1 MSFSTSAARAFSA
14 DTFVPQ
20 HNPTLQMLEDFL
32 HQFRAFATALSGV
45 MRAPAQTLA
54 YADWRAPSLTDH
66 VERSVVQAR
75 SGYARLPAELRQAF
89 DDLAH
94 QLDCKTVAALVLLRR
109 QQRSGQTQDLAF
121 IEACRRMSRSL
132 SECLQTFDEAL
143 DPVMSLAP
151 TTAAPHHAAPTLE
164 LVTNVTLG

>member
-1 MSFSTSAARAFSA
+1 MSFSTSAARAISA

-32 HQFRAFATALSGV
+32 HPFRAFANALNGV
-45 MRAPAQTLA
+45 MREPAQTLA
-54 YADWRAPSLTDH
+54 YTDWRAPSLIDH
-66 VERSVVQAR
+66 VQSAVAQAR
-75 SGYARLPAELRQAF
+75 FGYAHLPADLRQAF

-109 QQRSGQTQDLAF
+109 QQRSGQTHDLAF
-121 IEACRRMSRSL
+121 IEACRRLSRSL
-132 SECLQTFDEAL
+132 SECLQNFDEAL

-151 TTAAPHHAAPTLE
+151 TYAAAHHSAPTLE
-164 LVTNVTLG
+164 LITNVTLG